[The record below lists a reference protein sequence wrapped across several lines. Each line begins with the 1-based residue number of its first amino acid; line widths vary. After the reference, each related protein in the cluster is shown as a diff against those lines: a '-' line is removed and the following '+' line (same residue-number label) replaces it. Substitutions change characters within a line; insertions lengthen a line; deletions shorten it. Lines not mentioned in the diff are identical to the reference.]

1 MEDSPFKNNYTSLKN
16 NNENRSD
23 LNFEKDLIDY
33 DEMVQDTF
41 KKYSNIKINKEF
53 YQNVKECI
61 QNKEKSK
68 YLKQI

>member
-53 YQNVKECI
+53 Y
-61 QNKEKSK
+61 
-68 YLKQI
+68 